1 MFSRLPPAAPGG
13 CPAKTL
19 CAHGDSK
26 VCCQAV
32 ENGGEKCLPRCARRI
47 LRQNFLMCAA
57 AVALRKWGQLVGAPS
72 ETLFVFMGATVLGR
86 AHYSMCHIPR
96 GRQAEKLDKKS
107 ADYISLDRFC
117 V

>member
-26 VCCQAV
+26 VC
-32 ENGGEKCLPRCARRI
+32 
-47 LRQNFLMCAA
+47 FLMCAA
-57 AVALRKWGQLVGAPS
+57 AVALRKWGQLVGDPS